1 MKSGQFESGRVRGRQ
16 LSTLYSLLPTAT
28 LHTWIPLG
36 ISLMAALSA
45 PLHAQIPETEYA
57 QRRAAVADLMIDG
70 FMVVPGAPE
79 PERDYTGFAQDPNF
93 FYLTGVD
100 EPGAALV
107 LVKHGGTVTS
117 TLFVQPRDP
126 AREVWSGYRLGLEGA
141 TARTGLATRAVAG
154 MNAFLDSLAG
164 TQRLAYL
171 PRGRSATL
179 ASLTRRPGLEVR
191 DADPLLRGLRG
202 TKSPAELDLIRK
214 AIAITV
220 DAHNLALRAISPGMN
235 EFEVEALIEYTFRR
249 NGADRSAFASI
260 VGSGPNSTILHY
272 NRNDRFM
279 NAGELL
285 VMDVGASYRGYAADV
300 TRTVPVSGKF
310 SPEQRA
316 VYQLVRDAQAAGERA
331 AQPGTSSLAM
341 NAAVDSVIKHGLAA
355 LGLIESPDAV
365 YDCGDERVAP
375 CPQFRLYYMHGL
387 GHAIGLD
394 VHDPGTSGIQPGRLS
409 AGDAFS
415 IEPGVYVRAD
425 LLNIIPPSPRN
436 DAMKTRIASAVW
448 HYANIGVRIEDDYI
462 VTEAGVEWVSR
473 APREIAEIEAAMRE
487 RAAVPRDPAKI
498 EWYRATERAVPVTP

>member
-1 MKSGQFESGRVRGRQ
+1 MSRR
-16 LSTLYSLLPTAT
+16 LLTAT
-28 LHTWIPLG
+28 LLTATLRTWIPLAIFLG
-36 ISLMAALSA
+36 AIFIPA
-45 PLHAQIPETEYA
+45 PPAQAQIPESEYA
-57 QRRAAVADLMIDG
+57 QRRAAVAELMLDG
-70 FMVVPGAPE
+70 FMVMPGAPE
-79 PERDYTGFAQDPNF
+79 PARDYMDFAQDPNF
-93 FYLTGVD
+93 LYLTGIT
-100 EPGAALV
+100 EPDAALV
-107 LVKHGGTVTS
+107 LVKQGGTVTS

-141 TARTGLATRAVAG
+141 AARTGLATRDAAG
-154 MNAFLDSLAG
+154 MDAFLDSLAG

-179 ASLTRRPGLEVR
+179 ARLTRRTGLEIR
-191 DADPLLRGLRG
+191 SADPLLHALRG
-202 TKSPAELDLIRK
+202 TKSAAELDLLRK

-220 DAHNLALRAISPGMN
+220 DAQNAAMRAISPGMN
-235 EFEVEALIEYTFRR
+235 EFEIEALIEYIFRR
-249 NGADRSAFASI
+249 NGADRPAFASI

-279 NAGELL
+279 NAGELV
-285 VMDVGASYRGYAADV
+285 VMDVGASYRGYAGDV
-300 TRTVPVSGKF
+300 TRTVPVGGTF

-316 VYQLVRDAQAAGERA
+316 VYQLVRDAQSAGERA
-331 AQPGTSSLAM
+331 AQPGASSLAM

-365 YDCGDERVAP
+365 YDCGGERVAP
-375 CPQFRLYYMHGL
+375 CAQFRLYYMHGL

-394 VHDPGTSGIQPGRLS
+394 VHDPGTSGIQPGRLA

-415 IEPGVYVRAD
+415 IEPGIYVRAN

-462 VTEAGVEWVSR
+462 VTESGVEWVSR
-473 APREIAEIEAAMRE
+473 APREIGEIEAAMRE
-487 RAAVPRDPAKI
+487 RTAVPRDPAKV
-498 EWYRATERAVPVTP
+498 EWYRATEHPAPATP